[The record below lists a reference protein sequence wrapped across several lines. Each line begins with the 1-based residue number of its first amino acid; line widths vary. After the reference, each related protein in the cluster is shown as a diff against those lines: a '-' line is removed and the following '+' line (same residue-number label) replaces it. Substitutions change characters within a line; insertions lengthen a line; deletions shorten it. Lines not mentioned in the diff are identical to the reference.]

1 MQPHLSPLTPPQAN
15 TSTFQ
20 QRYFLCDRHHKR
32 HGPIFFYLGNEADV
46 TLYLNNTGA
55 RSGKASSS
63 HTPGP
68 GGAGAALAS
77 RRRSVP
83 DLT

>member
-1 MQPHLSPLTPPQAN
+1 MCLHKQFSPRPTPTKQAN

-20 QRYFLCDRHHKR
+20 QRYFVCDRHHKR

-55 RSGKASSS
+55 TRA
-63 HTPGP
+63 
-68 GGAGAALAS
+68 
-77 RRRSVP
+77 
-83 DLT
+83 